1 MTTELTLIVLGSSV
15 QVIGAL
21 LFAAVLFHFERRA
34 GRDYLRFWIWSWLA
48 FAMYTTGST
57 ASRLLSTSVE
67 VTAIGRV
74 ALTTVSLTAGFL
86 QLIWFLLGSYEFSER
101 RRLLTRWVLPSCAV
115 AFTLGLALTLA
126 WIDDPAA
133 RTGRYL
139 ARAGV
144 RSVATGIAFVLAAI
158 WFARHSRGAWNLGR
172 GLLPV
177 ALVLYGLDQ
186 TLYFLLGL
194 PLNTPLTGLQ
204 RVRPAYGYVDVL
216 LLLMVGLGMLLWMLE
231 REREDR
237 QAHWKRLAEAERLEA
252 VGRLAAGVAHDFN
265 NLLTAIGGNTD
276 LALQNLKSDH
286 DARPFLAEIKGAT
299 QRAVSVT
306 SQLLTFA
313 RKHTVRPAAL
323 ELNAA
328 VTALAGMLRRLLG
341 EDISLDVRTSA
352 TPAPVSADPGL
363 VDQLLLNLTVNARA
377 AMPPGGRLTIDVSV
391 VHQRRAD
398 FACLSVTD
406 TGSGITPEHLPHIF
420 EPFFT
425 TKEAGH
431 GTGLGLATSYAVVQQ
446 HGGWIDVDTKVGRG
460 TTFRVYLPID
470 TSERV
475 EVAAPVPDTPTSRKA
490 TILVVEDEEQVRK
503 FVNVALTA
511 AGHDVIDAANGPAVL
526 AMSDGQLSR
535 VSLLL
540 TDVVMPGGM
549 TGPELIVAVR
559 ERSPAVRVV
568 LTSGYHRELPDTAAS
583 LQAVFL
589 PKPFN
594 ADTLTRSVR
603 QCLDEV

>member
-34 GRDYLRFWIWSWLA
+34 GRNYLRFWIWSWLA
-48 FAMYTTGST
+48 FAIYTTGST
-57 ASRLLSTSVE
+57 TSRLLQGSME
-67 VTAIGRV
+67 VTSMTRV
-74 ALTTVSLTAGFL
+74 AVSTVSLTAGFL
-86 QLIWFLLGSYEFSER
+86 QLIWFLLGTYEFSER

-115 AFTLGLALTLA
+115 AFALGLALTLA

-133 RTGRYL
+133 RTERYL

-158 WFARHSRGAWNLGR
+158 WFARRSRGAWTLGR
-172 GLLPV
+172 ALLPV

-194 PLNTPLTGLQ
+194 PINSTVGGLQ
-204 RVRPAYGYVDVL
+204 RVRLTYGYIDVL

-231 REREDR
+231 KEREDR
-237 QAHWKRLAEAERLEA
+237 QNHWKRLAEAERLEA

-265 NLLTAIGGNTD
+265 NLLTAIGGNAD
-276 LALQNLKSDH
+276 LALQHLRSGH
-286 DARPFLAEIKGAT
+286 DAKRFLDEIKGAT

-306 SQLLTFA
+306 DQLLTFA
-313 RKHTVRPAAL
+313 RKNTVQPAAL
-323 ELNAA
+323 ELNEA

-341 EDISLDVRTSA
+341 EDISLDVRTSS
-352 TPAPVSADPGL
+352 TLAPVNADPGL
-363 VDQLLLNLTVNARA
+363 VDQVLLNLTVNAKA
-377 AMPPGGRLTIDVSV
+377 AMPKGGRLTIGVTV
-391 VHQRRAD
+391 VHRRSAD

-406 TGSGITPEHLPHIF
+406 TGTGIAPEHLPQIF

-425 TKEAGH
+425 TKEAGQ
-431 GTGLGLATSYAVVQQ
+431 GTGLGLATSSAVVQQ

-460 TTFRVYLPID
+460 TTFKVYLPID

-475 EVAAPVPDTPTSRKA
+475 DVPAPAPDIPTSRKA
-490 TILVVEDEEQVRK
+490 TILVVEDEEQVRR
-503 FVNVALTA
+503 FVRVALSA
-511 AGHDVIDAANGPAVL
+511 AGHDVIEAANGPAVL
-526 AMSDGQLSR
+526 ALPDQQLSR
-535 VSLLL
+535 VSVLL

-559 ERSPAVRVV
+559 ERSPNMRVV
-568 LTSGYHRELPDTAAS
+568 LTSGYHRELPDTAAA
-583 LQAVFL
+583 LHAVFL

-603 QCLDEV
+603 QCLADV